1 MWHASYL
8 ASIDDWHVG
17 VRSDDPDAT
26 RQLELLLGDLLS
38 ESPDP
43 PSGYGVVTLPRVAGT
58 RSQPL
63 AELRHG
69 PRVVLRSRYTGR
81 LTAAAASHVRALGY
95 TSQPVLRLA
104 FSLVSRKSVGVMVHP
119 QLLRMPGL
127 EPLLVRAG
135 WDITDTPELAVN
147 THDDAVADVISWSS
161 QRSDART
168 SSVTLRSIVVPDN
181 TIDHGSSRSA
191 ILGYLMSSSPPSTLA
206 PQEHLDRA
214 AQLASKLRI
223 VSASGAEPRAVAAAL
238 AQALSEI
245 PSGNRWDDAQSPR
258 G

>member
-1 MWHASYL
+1 VWHASYL

-26 RQLELLLGDLLS
+26 RQLEMLLGDLLS

-95 TSQPVLRLA
+95 ASQPVLRLA
-104 FSLVSRKSVGVMVHP
+104 FSLVSRESVGVMVHP

-127 EPLLVRAG
+127 EPQLVRAG
-135 WDITDTPELAVN
+135 WDITDTPELAVY
-147 THDDAVADVISWSS
+147 DESVVDVISWSS

-168 SSVTLRSIVVPDN
+168 SSVTLRSIVVPDD
-181 TIDHGSSRSA
+181 TIDHRSSRSA
-191 ILGYLMSSSPPSTLA
+191 VLAYLMASSPPSTLA
-206 PQEHLDRA
+206 PQGHLDQTA
-214 AQLASKLRI
+214 HLARGLRI
-223 VSASGAEPRAVAAAL
+223 VSASGTGPRAVADTLERAL
-238 AQALSEI
+238 
-245 PSGNRWDDAQSPR
+245 
-258 G
+258 